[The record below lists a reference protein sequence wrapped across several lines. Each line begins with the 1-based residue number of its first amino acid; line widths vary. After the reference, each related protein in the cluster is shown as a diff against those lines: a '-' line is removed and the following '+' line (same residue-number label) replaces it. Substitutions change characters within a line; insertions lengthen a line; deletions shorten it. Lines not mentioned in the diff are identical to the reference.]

1 MPDILT
7 THALIDDVLDTFR
20 DVLGPHAVRYRN
32 HVYRGVNY
40 QRKLLQLTTIPDE
53 IALAWALHDIGI
65 WTSGWDY
72 IQPSLHQVDELAPR
86 YRVAHVDR
94 VRQMVEWHHKVR
106 PCRDDWWVETF
117 RVADRIDVTRGLL
130 PRRTDTIGYQASG
143 EHVPVQ
149 RLSCTAGPHCSGL
162 GDKASTEAIPYA
174 SLVVRP
180 GQGSSAPRPDDQSAD
195 TVVPTYN

>member
-1 MPDILT
+1 MSRSEVDPVPDILT

-40 QRKLLQLTTIPDE
+40 QRKLLQLTTIPEE

-72 IQPSLHQVDELAPR
+72 IQPSLNQVDELAPR

-94 VRQMVEWHHKVR
+94 ARQMVEWHHKVR

-117 RVADRIDVTRGLL
+117 QVADRIDVTRGGLRGALTRSDIRQVVNTFPYNGFHVLL
-130 PRRTDTIGYQASG
+130 VRTAAGWATK
-143 EHVPVQ
+143 HPQ
-149 RLSCTAGPHCSGL
+149 RPFPML
-162 GDKASTEAIPYA
+162 
-174 SLVVRP
+174 RW
-180 GQGSSAPRPDDQSAD
+180 
-195 TVVPTYN
+195 